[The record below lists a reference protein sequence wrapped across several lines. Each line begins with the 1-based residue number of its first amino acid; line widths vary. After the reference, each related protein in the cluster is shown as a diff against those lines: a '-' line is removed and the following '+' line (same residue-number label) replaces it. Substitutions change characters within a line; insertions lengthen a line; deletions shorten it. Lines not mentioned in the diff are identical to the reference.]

1 MTMAHVSDVI
11 LCRAAKPYQIKNIL
25 HLGLGMMNPTKYFPS
40 RLLFNIS
47 SCVHKVCPKSQVNN
61 PNTI

>member
-25 HLGLGMMNPTKYFPS
+25 HLGLGMMNPTKYSPQDSFSTFPVVS
-40 RLLFNIS
+40 IKYAQN
-47 SCVHKVCPKSQVNN
+47 PK
-61 PNTI
+61 